1 MNIYANYYLSHQ
13 CFFFILFIL
22 GAQVGGGEAKIRK
35 LFEKVKAPLQIKI
48 NCTKFVL
55 KYDIYIINCS

>member
-1 MNIYANYYLSHQ
+1 MQIIIWVTNV
-13 CFFFILFIL
+13 FFILFIL

-35 LFEKVKAPLQIKI
+35 LFEKVKALLQIKI